1 MKRTLKIIALVLALG
16 LLLGLGWFANAM
28 VGNPISKALA
38 TRSAEAYLT
47 QHLPNT
53 DYVLE
58 RVTYSF
64 KDGNY
69 HAFYTSPTAI
79 DGDFSADFDWLGRYT
94 WDTYDSVTNKFNT
107 ASRLDMDYR
116 TLCDTVLEAPDS
128 PYGGEEI
135 AFGTLEICPGAY
147 INQANH
153 PDIPAYTLPQE
164 ELVLN
169 GTYDIRRLGAQ
180 AGHLV
185 IYVTDTPTPN
195 TAADYLLDIRSRMD
209 AAGVP
214 FRAIDLTLRDPE
226 TDADLHLLD
235 FAAADI
241 TAEGLIDR
249 VTAAAKA
256 AADYYAALDKE
267 KMIDNG

>member
-1 MKRTLKIIALVLALG
+1 MKRTLKIIALVLAIG

-69 HAFYTSPTAI
+69 HAFYNSPTAI

-94 WDTYDSVTNKFNT
+94 WDTYDSVTQGHNT
-107 ASRLDMDYR
+107 ARRLNMAYR
-116 TLCDTVLEAPDS
+116 ELTDTVIEAPGS
-128 PYGGEEI
+128 PYGGDNV
-135 AFGTLEICPGAY
+135 AFGTLEFHPADY
-147 INQANH
+147 INDENY
-153 PDIPAYTLPQE
+153 PDVPRYAIPPETL
-164 ELVLN
+164 VVN
-169 GTYDIRRLGAQ
+169 GTYDIRELGAQ
-180 AGHLV
+180 AGHLFINV
-185 IYVTDTPTPN
+185 DTEPSPE
-195 TAADYLLDIRSRMD
+195 AAAACLLDIRSRMD

-214 FRAIDLTLRDPE
+214 FRAIDLTLWDPE

-241 TAEGLIDR
+241 TEEGLIDR

-267 KMIDNG
+267 KMIDIG